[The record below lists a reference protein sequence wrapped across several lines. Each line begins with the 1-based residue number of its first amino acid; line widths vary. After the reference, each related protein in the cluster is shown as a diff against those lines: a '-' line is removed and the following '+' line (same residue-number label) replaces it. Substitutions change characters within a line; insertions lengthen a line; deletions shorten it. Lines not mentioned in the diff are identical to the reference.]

1 MEEFLHRI
9 MVFILETPKIF
20 TRPSIKL
27 FHKLKFFQRYLE
39 RCLKEYLQNF
49 KQEFLLQCKLLVL
62 WIFLV
67 YITVAPKIPS
77 RLPLD
82 FYRISTRNFTLD
94 ASTCTCAE
102 RLSKNLLGKLT
113 KVYSKL
119 LDNII
124 LVFLQ

>member
-1 MEEFLHRI
+1 
-9 MVFILETPKIF
+9 MVFILEAPKIF
-20 TRPSIKL
+20 PRPPKKL

-49 KQEFLLQCKLLVL
+49 QQEFLLQCKFLVL

-67 YITVAPKIPS
+67 YITVAPKILQDFLS
-77 RLPLD
+77 ISTEFRQGILPL
-82 FYRISTRNFTLD
+82 IPLLVP
-94 ASTCTCAE
+94 AG

-124 LVFLQ
+124 FVF